1 MYDSWGDW
9 ICQITNLILHC
20 HRWFPTLTSWLNQ
33 VSFVWSKG
41 WVNSAAEPLWQRSK
55 PFDQICE
62 TEFTWSKNVA
72 SMGKKTVIMGSWL
85 QQLLLLPSFNLFSA
99 RRRKA
104 LQFTPSY
111 LLPIC
116 HAILSQV
123 AWALQRDLRNIRPI
137 ALLQTCGFSS
147 CRYSPCTIISS
158 SVMQLQEEL
167 HAESWLLKCQTL
179 NTVASSF
186 TMRLHGRRQSER
198 ARCLFT
204 VVWAKADAI
213 SWENTEQRS
222 NDRHSKTESSTLPN
236 PPLSICKLEALS
248 SPPQIGMIYT

>member
-85 QQLLLLPSFNLFSA
+85 QQSVQCNSCFCCLPSISSLPAGEKRSNLLQATSFLSA
-99 RRRKA
+99 M
-104 LQFTPSY
+104 QF
-111 LLPIC
+111 
-116 HAILSQV
+116 
-123 AWALQRDLRNIRPI
+123 WARLRELYSGIYGTF
-137 ALLQTCGFSS
+137 ALLHC
-147 CRYSPCTIISS
+147 CK
-158 SVMQLQEEL
+158 
-167 HAESWLLKCQTL
+167 HAGSLAVDTP
-179 NTVASSF
+179 
-186 TMRLHGRRQSER
+186 H
-198 ARCLFT
+198 
-204 VVWAKADAI
+204 
-213 SWENTEQRS
+213 
-222 NDRHSKTESSTLPN
+222 
-236 PPLSICKLEALS
+236 ALS
-248 SPPQIGMIYT
+248 SVHPSCSYRKSCMQNHGFWSARL